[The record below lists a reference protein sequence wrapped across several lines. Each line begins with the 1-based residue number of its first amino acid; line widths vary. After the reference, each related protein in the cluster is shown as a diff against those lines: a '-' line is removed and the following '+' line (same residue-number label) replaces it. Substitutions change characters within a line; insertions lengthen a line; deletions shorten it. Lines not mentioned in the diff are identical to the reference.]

1 MSDPDEE
8 GPAAAGQLPAEHDYA
23 AEAMAAD
30 MDPWVT
36 FDGRKT
42 PRAEFDDWLDSNRP
56 SRTFRHGEPGHNAGP
71 VGWIAVFG
79 PGRSPAPER
88 GDREGLQEDWERLQ
102 DSGRPVT
109 FETIKELALNRRVL
123 SGKWLMHLDT
133 GFKVDHA
140 WGSIARAVL
149 DGKMPVAKVSPYC
162 PGAGTKHVICVY
174 GDDFTDESQVVSL
187 DSAIRAV
194 GVKCPLSYKPDAYTY
209 LGLYR
214 GNRWKLCPT
223 IYESHFDLE
232 CIPRRSRIISKVT
245 MIELT

>member
-8 GPAAAGQLPAEHDYA
+8 GPEPIRAERDLA

-30 MDPWVT
+30 MDPWVV
-36 FDGRKT
+36 FDARKT

-56 SRTFRHGEPGHNAGP
+56 SRVFRHGDPCHNAEP
-71 VGWIAVFG
+71 VGWIAIYG
-79 PGRSPAPER
+79 PGSLPAAER
-88 GDREGLQEDWERLQ
+88 GDCEGLQEDWERLQ

-109 FETIKELALNRRVL
+109 FETVKELALNRRVL

-140 WGSIARAVL
+140 WASIARAVL
-149 DGKMPVAKVSPYC
+149 DSKLRSAKVSPYC
-162 PGAGTKHVICVY
+162 PDTGAKHVICVY
-174 GDDFTDESQVVSL
+174 GDDFTDESQVVGL
-187 DSAIRAV
+187 DAAIRAA
-194 GVKCPLSYKPDAYTY
+194 GIKCPLSYKPDAYTY

-223 IYESHFDLE
+223 IYESHYDLE
-232 CIPRRSRIISKVT
+232 CIPRRSRITCKVT
-245 MIELT
+245 MTELT

>member
-1 MSDPDEE
+1 MSD
-8 GPAAAGQLPAEHDYA
+8 HDDDGSEPFLAQRDLA

-30 MDPWVT
+30 MDPWVI

-56 SRTFRHGEPGHNAGP
+56 SRVFRHGELDHNAEP
-71 VGWIAVFG
+71 VGWIAVYG
-79 PGRSPAPER
+79 PASSPAPQR
-88 GDREGLQEDWERLQ
+88 GDAEGLQEDWERLLS
-102 DSGRPVT
+102 SGRLVT
-109 FETIKELALNRRVL
+109 FETVKELALNRRVL

-149 DGKMPVAKVSPYC
+149 DGRVPAAKVSPYC
-162 PGAGTKHVICVY
+162 PSSDAKHVICVP
-174 GDDFTDESQVVSL
+174 GDNFTDESQVVRL
-187 DSAIRAV
+187 DAAIRAV
-194 GVKCPLSYKPDAYTY
+194 GIKCPLSYKPDAYTY

-223 IYESHFDLE
+223 IYESRYDLE
-232 CIPRRSRIISKVT
+232 CIPRRSRITSKVT
-245 MIELT
+245 MTELT